1 MFYYTV
7 VKLSAAVMNTC
18 QEPENWTA
26 DVISTGKGNLVQ
38 FNYICVYGH
47 IRTSVAT
54 FTHSVL
60 NPSNFNYLN

>member
-26 DVISTGKGNLVQ
+26 DIISTGKGNLVQ

-54 FTHSVL
+54 FTH
-60 NPSNFNYLN
+60 